1 MCYNL
6 NALGPPPLT
15 RVVRRSP
22 EMRIILTAG
31 ACVAVV
37 IFALAYADRPPHGP
51 MGFASRSQPTDCVNH
66 LRIIDGAKEQFAIEH
81 RKTNGESV
89 TMTDLAP
96 YLRNRETT
104 CPAGGQYELRPLGS
118 VPLCSLGTNRVMW
131 PRERVLSYTFA
142 PDSGNMHRLP
152 Q

>member
-1 MCYNL
+1 
-6 NALGPPPLT
+6 
-15 RVVRRSP
+15 
-22 EMRIILTAG
+22 MRIILTAG

-81 RKTNGESV
+81 GKTNGESV
-89 TMTDLAP
+89 TMADLAP
-96 YLRNRETT
+96 YLHSFEIT
-104 CPAGGQYELRPLGS
+104 CPEGGQYELRAIGS
-118 VPLCSLGTNRVMW
+118 GPLCSLGTNRVTW
-131 PRERVLSYTFA
+131 RRERVLSYTFSA
-142 PDSGNMHRLP
+142 NSGNMHRLP